1 MSTSRHRIP
10 DEHFLPLLEP
20 LEGRLLLTGD
30 RFEPNGTMGTAH
42 DFGSV
47 GMGTTHE
54 NGLTISPGDVDYF
67 KLTMAESGTL
77 VGVIRFTNA
86 TGDLNF
92 YLLDSGGNVVSKE
105 EGTSNDPMV
114 AKVVNPGEVYY
125 IKVVGATGAVTQTYD
140 LEIQGP
146 CQNEPPEIGGLVAV
160 PTPFYQGNDIT
171 LWAGSVGDPDS
182 DGVASVSFYR
192 DINANGVGEPAE
204 LLGTDTSGAGG
215 WNWTGQGDWP
225 LGTQTF
231 LAQVTDNGPPARTS
245 GWASTTVNV
254 LQGAYDLT
262 AGCSFLTQTK
272 APGDSL
278 PLLDPWVRNDG
289 TLDLRSGT
297 AYDVEVRISKDTT
310 WGNADDRVLYTAT
323 WTGAMPVGQYYQP
336 GEVTATIPTNTPDGD
351 YHMVIKVNAGG
362 TLPESD
368 LTNNETWGGPYLK
381 IWRPKPDLYG
391 TSFLVQSNPVAWGQ
405 TFTVNYTIGNY
416 GHGLADPTVTDFY
429 FKANWASTEYHVLK
443 RVNTPAIA
451 LNATYSSSVT
461 LTLPAS
467 PPNGETWYSPIQI
480 GMKVN
485 ADGAVD
491 EWPYDPNNYNTF
503 YQGDY
508 DNPTLVSISD
518 LAISSLSVAPTAML
532 QGDHP
537 SSVSFTVTNNGPSDL
552 YNGYHAADVHLSADS
567 TISAADAFLGRFIFT
582 IGSLAAG
589 NSTTVTA
596 TQAHRDLV
604 RVPIHTAAGTYYTGA
619 HVQNADGSGNGYPD
633 TNDAN
638 SWTAGNQVGVAA
650 TGWPD
655 VKITGVIDDPHQP
668 HQVGDVFAL
677 AVTIA
682 NDGDGDVSAESHLN
696 VPLYASVDAI
706 FGNAD
711 DVQIGCIS
719 TGAQDLP
726 AHGTRTIYQTVLMP
740 ALAPGSYYV
749 GAYVDPPGIP
759 DGAAGAIEEWNEG
772 NNTWISPT
780 ATLTVATTPTVVYHT
795 QITDLA
801 GNPVTA
807 FVPGQTFQ
815 ARVFVRHN
823 RPEGANGGVSHAY
836 ADLEYAGDLVD
847 WTAGSIVH
855 GTTLNEN
862 VSGTIDEPAAL
873 VDEAGGSQAGGPPG
887 LPIEQLLF
895 TVNGTVKADAQGTVT
910 FSLNAADLAGRETY
924 LHGNN
929 NPLDAVA
936 IEFQQTPVPILP
948 SVPLSATQPVT
959 FTDADKDSV
968 TVTVKGAGSGRVV
981 FLNAGDSDV
990 RLIRLAGTDGATTLD
1005 VAVRKAAG
1013 AGRTGVQ
1020 EFAVDGSLK
1029 SLKARLADVT
1039 GAVTVDGLAGAITL
1053 GNLAGASIDLNRDGL
1068 AIGPKTALALTVGR
1082 VGVGNVNT
1090 HTEPLSTLQALDWAD
1105 GLISAA
1111 SIATLKI
1118 TGVKANLAKG
1128 VAGVAGDFRAD
1139 VSLPGSLGKAVVA
1152 GTLSAAT
1159 WDIGGAVTSLTAGG
1173 SATDWTLD
1181 AEGALAAMTMGNL
1194 GGTLS
1199 ARTMGKVKATGT
1211 LSASLTADGKNVKG
1225 VSIDSLTVAR
1235 AGTASLAAPGGIST
1249 IATSDWLGGSI
1260 QAGWI
1265 GTLKAKAN
1273 KAIGTPG
1280 RFGANV
1286 TLADTATPAAKP
1298 TLANATIDGDLGGA
1312 LWDVGGAIGSLTV
1325 KGKADHATV
1334 TSDGTMLA
1342 VSLGMADG
1350 SDFLAGVGPIAGRH
1364 PTAHGDL
1371 VPYVTIAK
1379 FDIKG
1384 IRGLSGACFCDT
1396 TLSAWSLGTVNLL
1409 NGDFAAG
1416 APGFYYSA
1424 DGTVK
1429 KINHTD
1435 TTTQEKWSWSSDDQG
1450 AFPTGAGIV
1459 NPL

>member
-1 MSTSRHRIP
+1 MSANRYSVSIGRSSP
-10 DEHFLPLLEP
+10 WLES

-30 RFEPNGTMGTAH
+30 RFEPNDSMGTAH

-47 GMGTTHE
+47 GMGTMHE
-54 NGLTISPGDVDYF
+54 NGLTITVGDVDYF
-67 KLTMAESGTL
+67 KLTTAESGTL

-92 YLLDSGGNVVSKE
+92 YLLDSGGNVVSQE
-105 EGTSNDPMV
+105 EGTSNDPTV
-114 AKVVNPGEVYY
+114 VKVVNPGEVYY
-125 IKVVGATGAVTQTYD
+125 IKVIGATGAVTQTYD

-146 CQNEPPEIGGLVAV
+146 CQNEPPTLGSVVAV
-160 PTPFYQGNDIT
+160 PTPFYQGNDLT
-171 LWAGSVGDPDS
+171 LWAVNAWDSDS

-192 DINANGVGEPAE
+192 DANGNGVGEPGE

-215 WNWTGQGDWP
+215 WNWTGQGNWP

-245 GWASTTVNV
+245 NWASTTVDV
-254 LQGAYDLT
+254 LQGAYDLIT
-262 AGCSFLTQTK
+262 GCTFLTQTK

-278 PLLDPWVRNDG
+278 DLDPWTRNTG

-297 AYDVEVRISKDTT
+297 AYDVQIRISLDDT
-310 WGNADDRVLYTAT
+310 WGNADDRVLYTGT

-336 GEVTATIPTNTPDGD
+336 SEVTVTIPANTPDGD
-351 YHMVIKVNAGG
+351 YHMVIKVNPAG

-368 LTNNETWGGPYLK
+368 LTNNETWGGPYLT

-429 FKANWASTEYHVLK
+429 FKAGWASTEYHVLQ
-443 RVNTPAIA
+443 RVNTPAIP
-451 LNATYSSSVT
+451 LNATYSSSIS
-461 LTLPAS
+461 LTLPTS

-485 ADGAVD
+485 ADGAVN

-518 LAISSLSVAPTAML
+518 LAISSLSVAPTSML

-537 SSVSFTVTNNGPSDL
+537 TSVSFTVTNNGPSDL
-552 YNGYHAADVHLSADS
+552 YNGYHAADVYLSTDS
-567 TISAADAFLGRFIFT
+567 TITEADTFLGRFIFM
-582 IGSLAAG
+582 IGSLAVG

-596 TQAHRDLV
+596 TQANRDQV

-619 HVQNADGSGNGYPD
+619 RVQNADGSGNGYPD
-633 TNDAN
+633 ANDAN
-638 SWTAGNQVGVAA
+638 SWTAGNQVAVAA
-650 TGWPD
+650 KGWPD
-655 VKITGVIDDPHQP
+655 VRVSAVIDEPHQP

-682 NDGDGDVSAESHLN
+682 NDGDGDVWAEAQLN

-719 TGAQDLP
+719 TNAQDLP
-726 AHGTRTIYQTVLMP
+726 AHGTRTIHQTVLMP
-740 ALAPGSYYV
+740 ALTPMSYYV
-749 GAYVDPPGIP
+749 GAYVDKPGIP
-759 DGAAGAIEEWNEG
+759 NGAAGAIEEWDED

-780 ATLTVATTPTVVYHT
+780 AFLTVATTPTVVYHT

-807 FVPGQTFQ
+807 FVPGQAFQ

-862 VSGTIDEPAAL
+862 VGGTIDEPAAL
-873 VDEAGGSQAGGPPG
+873 VDEAGGSQAGWPPG
-887 LPIEQLLF
+887 LPVEQLLF

-910 FSLNAADLAGRETY
+910 FSLNAADLAGHETY

-929 NPLDAVA
+929 NPLEAVA
-936 IEFQQTPVPILP
+936 IEFQQTTVPVLP

-968 TVTVKGAGSGRVV
+968 TVTVKGVGSGRVV

-990 RLIRLAGTDGATTLD
+990 RLIRLAGTDGVTTLG
-1005 VAVRKAAG
+1005 VTVRKAAG

-1020 EFAVDGSLK
+1020 EFAIDGSLK
-1029 SLKARLADVT
+1029 SLTASLADVT
-1039 GAVTVDGLAGAITL
+1039 GAVTVDGLAGAIAL
-1053 GNLAGASIDLNRDGL
+1053 GNLAGASIDVNGDGL
-1068 AIGPKTALALTVGR
+1068 AIGPKTALSITAGR

-1090 HTEPLSTLQALDWAD
+1090 HTEPIGTLQALDWAD
-1105 GLISAA
+1105 GLVSAP

-1118 TGVKANLAKG
+1118 TGVKANPAKG
-1128 VAGVAGDFRAD
+1128 IAGVSGDFQAD
-1139 VSLPGSLGKAVVA
+1139 LSLSGSLGKATVA
-1152 GTLSAAT
+1152 GTLAGAT
-1159 WDIGGAVTSLTAGG
+1159 WDIGGAVASLTAGG
-1173 SATDWTLD
+1173 TAGDWTLD
-1181 AEGALAAMTMGNL
+1181 AEGALAALTTGNL
-1194 GGTLS
+1194 AGTLS
-1199 ARTMGKVKATGT
+1199 AQTMGKVKATGA
-1211 LSASLTADGKNVKG
+1211 LSASLTADGKNAKG

-1273 KAIGTPG
+1273 KALGTPG
-1280 RFGANV
+1280 RFGANL
-1286 TLADTATPAAKP
+1286 TLTEAATPAGKA
-1298 TLANATIDGDLGGA
+1298 TLAIATIDGDLAGA
-1312 LWDVGGAIGSLTV
+1312 LWDVGGAVASLTV

-1334 TSDGTMLA
+1334 KSDGSMQA
-1342 VSLGMADG
+1342 VSLGMSSG
-1350 SDFLAGVGPIAGRH
+1350 SDFLAGVGPIAGR
-1364 PTAHGDL
+1364 
-1371 VPYVTIAK
+1371 
-1379 FDIKG
+1379 
-1384 IRGLSGACFCDT
+1384 
-1396 TLSAWSLGTVNLL
+1396 
-1409 NGDFAAG
+1409 
-1416 APGFYYSA
+1416 
-1424 DGTVK
+1424 
-1429 KINHTD
+1429 
-1435 TTTQEKWSWSSDDQG
+1435 
-1450 AFPTGAGIV
+1450 
-1459 NPL
+1459 